1 MSASDQPV
9 SPEDQAGDA
18 AVESVDPQSV
28 EGVFVAALTK
38 SPEERAAFLD
48 EICGDDSER
57 RMRVEALLA
66 AYEDAGSFLEKPAS
80 NLQGRFGPTS
90 TTSLDF
96 LEPSDTAG
104 SLGRIGQYEVLD
116 LIGRGG
122 MGMVLRA
129 ADPKLNRV
137 VAVKVLAPELAV
149 NPNARRRF
157 LREAQAAAAIS
168 HPHVVTIHAVDDNN
182 PPYLVMECIVGQ
194 SLQDRLNDEGALPL
208 TEILRIGKQVSEG
221 LAAAHAEGLIHR
233 DIKPSNIL
241 LENGV
246 QRVKITDFG
255 LARAVDDATIT
266 RTGEVSGTPQYMSP
280 EQARGERLDH
290 RSDMFSLG
298 CVLYAMC
305 TGRSPFRSSS
315 LAEAVK
321 RVTDDAPRPIAEIN
335 PDLPPWLVQIVEQL
349 LEKDPAARPQSAE
362 QLADLLGRHLAEI
375 QRPPGA
381 RQGHEAINAE
391 ALAEASARRSSR
403 RTADRP
409 LPATSLASG
418 SNRLGTKYVRG
429 LAAATV
435 AGGLMGLWLSQA
447 ANWPRQLNSAGMALL
462 LIFALAAILRRLI
475 PLAGRFSWPMWVL
488 SLFSLMLFLWTTAFT
503 VAAVAER
510 SEVEQ
515 FGWLLLAALGL
526 INVLAIWLT
535 IRLLSRS
542 PAIAASSIWTKP
554 RTIPRWSGVTLVL
567 IVVTGIFGK
576 AWYDG
581 RPEPDIT
588 AGKSIQRADPAD
600 IRIAPGSTPAGNYE
614 GGMSGGPGMS
624 GMEPVPAAV
633 PPAQGALTLIITDPA
648 VQVWLESKPEE
659 QKQSPMDEMDGMSM
673 SSYGDMGMMGA
684 QPGGAGDYGMEMGMG
699 GEYGGDMFGGY
710 FGSYSR
716 SFSGKDSPRTV
727 ELPAGAYLL
736 HITIEGTGWEKADGS
751 RAVTGYTDE
760 VTVKPGETVARTI
773 QADLNRLAT
782 AAPDFS
788 RPGLYRFHWP
798 STPVPTL
805 LSQPQARVVQRLF
818 KAYAAGTPAV
828 AEKELLTAAFPA
840 TNEAGATGAEE
851 GPDRPQT
858 LEELFNDGQHPAW
871 GRLIVPAEK
880 GTWRLAPFED
890 ETSTD
895 DRGTPMGSEM
905 PGSGTPAGEGSG
917 PASSRPI
924 RGGYGGASGA
934 PLERRGTLVID
945 LRSTGMLVAVRRK
958 SSFDRITLS
967 EETITTM
974 GQTALQLPPG
984 EYEVLMRDEL
994 AGWSTREIGTP
1005 IRDRIESLFV
1015 RQGTTTQLIVRRDLK
1030 RNLIYRARSRTE
1042 NEFYWNGTRF
1052 RLVSSQVAP
1061 VTTLLKALIDGEPDV
1076 DEATL
1081 LSAAGESQFETVTEL
1096 FRETTWRTPSGERTI
1111 TRDRE
1116 TWLEGNLVIPGE
1128 KEGTWRLS
1136 PPVWGTVE
1144 IDVKAPGFRLTIP
1157 PQDGEGPSASWFQLQ
1172 PAPKFTIELP
1182 VGSASLQLYDNL
1194 VHWDE
1199 PLLGNSRT
1207 ETSTVTISSAEPV
1220 RVLVDRTPED
1230 LRAVA
1235 DFEWSD
1241 RTNMARFDWP
1251 LQVLPPFSGWG
1262 GSSNHI
1268 SRDQAAVIRVLLRAY
1283 ADGQP
1288 EVPEKQLLERAGLED
1303 RTFAELFPPETRN
1316 QLGYLIAG
1324 QDEGTW
1330 RLAPLPEGFL
1340 NRPEDAN
1347 EPSKPADADEEPPMP
1362 MDNAA

>member
-1 MSASDQPV
+1 
-9 SPEDQAGDA
+9 
-18 AVESVDPQSV
+18 
-28 EGVFVAALTK
+28 
-38 SPEERAAFLD
+38 
-48 EICGDDSER
+48 
-57 RMRVEALLA
+57 
-66 AYEDAGSFLEKPAS
+66 
-80 NLQGRFGPTS
+80 
-90 TTSLDF
+90 
-96 LEPSDTAG
+96 
-104 SLGRIGQYEVLD
+104 
-116 LIGRGG
+116 
-122 MGMVLRA
+122 
-129 ADPKLNRV
+129 
-137 VAVKVLAPELAV
+137 
-149 NPNARRRF
+149 
-157 LREAQAAAAIS
+157 
-168 HPHVVTIHAVDDNN
+168 
-182 PPYLVMECIVGQ
+182 
-194 SLQDRLNDEGALPL
+194 
-208 TEILRIGKQVSEG
+208 
-221 LAAAHAEGLIHR
+221 
-233 DIKPSNIL
+233 
-241 LENGV
+241 
-246 QRVKITDFG
+246 
-255 LARAVDDATIT
+255 
-266 RTGEVSGTPQYMSP
+266 
-280 EQARGERLDH
+280 
-290 RSDMFSLG
+290 
-298 CVLYAMC
+298 
-305 TGRSPFRSSS
+305 
-315 LAEAVK
+315 
-321 RVTDDAPRPIAEIN
+321 
-335 PDLPPWLVQIVEQL
+335 
-349 LEKDPAARPQSAE
+349 
-362 QLADLLGRHLAEI
+362 LLGRHLAEI
-375 QRPPGA
+375 QRPQGA

-391 ALAEASARRSSR
+391 DLAEASARRSSR

-418 SNRLGTKYVRG
+418 SNRLGTEYVRG
-429 LAAATV
+429 LAAAMV
-435 AGGLMGLWLSQA
+435 AGGLMGLWFSQA
-447 ANWPRQLNSAGMALL
+447 ANWPRQLISAGMALL

-588 AGKSIQRADPAD
+588 AEKSSRRADPAD

-840 TNEAGATGAEE
+840 TDEAGATGAEE

-880 GTWRLAPFED
+880 GAWRLAPFED

-895 DRGTPMGSEM
+895 DRGTPMGSGT
-905 PGSGTPAGEGSG
+905 PGSGTPPREGSG

-984 EYEVLMRDEL
+984 EYEVLKRDEL
-994 AGWSTREIGTP
+994 AGWSTRTSRTEA
-1005 IRDRIESLFV
+1005 RIVQADGSSRV
-1015 RQGTTTQLIVRRDLK
+1015 IVRRDL
-1030 RNLIYRARSRTE
+1030 
-1042 NEFYWNGTRF
+1042 EFVTRPVESQTGVWRLRWNGKTFLINADQRSV
-1052 RLVSSQVAP
+1052 LQNLLDAMVAN
-1061 VTTLLKALIDGEPDV
+1061 DPDV
-1076 DEATL
+1076 AEATL
-1081 LSAAGESQFETVTEL
+1081 LEGSKYESMADFFGVKDHPWPYLRAVRPDEL
-1096 FRETTWRTPSGERTI
+1096 TDT
-1111 TRDRE
+1111 
-1116 TWLEGNLVIPGE
+1116 EGNLVIPGE
-1128 KEGTWRLS
+1128 KEGTWRLA
-1136 PPVWGTVE
+1136 PPVWGTVRIE
-1144 IDVKAPGFRLTIP
+1144 AKAPGLTLTVRLPDEESP
-1157 PQDGEGPSASWFQLQ
+1157 PAVLFLEPGVTGEF
-1172 PAPKFTIELP
+1172 ELP
-1182 VGSASLQLYDNL
+1182 VGEAKLSIRDHWIFWDHWQMNWSSLTAKTL
-1194 VHWDE
+1194 
-1199 PLLGNSRT
+1199 
-1207 ETSTVTISSAEPV
+1207 TVDVSPATTARMQI
-1220 RVLVDRTPED
+1220 DRTPDD

-1235 DFEWSD
+1235 
-1241 RTNMARFDWP
+1241 
-1251 LQVLPPFSGWG
+1251 
-1262 GSSNHI
+1262 
-1268 SRDQAAVIRVLLRAY
+1268 
-1283 ADGQP
+1283 
-1288 EVPEKQLLERAGLED
+1288 
-1303 RTFAELFPPETRN
+1303 
-1316 QLGYLIAG
+1316 
-1324 QDEGTW
+1324 
-1330 RLAPLPEGFL
+1330 
-1340 NRPEDAN
+1340 
-1347 EPSKPADADEEPPMP
+1347 
-1362 MDNAA
+1362 